1 MEWSAIA
8 SVPVHVM
15 LRPVIFPIRQK
26 EKTWKTKFII
36 LFLFLFFLHSHTTL
50 HLIRV
55 VILFIS
61 SFAQRQ
67 LSDYVVVVGFCEIFL
82 AGEVHHSVDG
92 VRNNS
97 IIKRKELIFFLPFSF
112 IKRWLFFRPSS
123 LLFVTLCTYM
133 YKSNRCALC
142 VCRFSL
148 CQQNHAIYIY
158 PLTFKIIRYL
168 LLPPTVRVDV
178 DFITELSRRFDLAV
192 HPLAGPFIFTCDLVG
207 IRLLTLVNTR
217 DVFRNWRLE
226 PSAAN

>member
-15 LRPVIFPIRQK
+15 LGPVIFPIRQK
-26 EKTWKTKFII
+26 EKTWKIKFII
-36 LFLFLFFLHSHTTL
+36 LFFISFFPSFAYNSSFDPSGYSFYLFFRTTATEWL
-50 HLIRV
+50 CGSCR
-55 VILFIS
+55 
-61 SFAQRQ
+61 
-67 LSDYVVVVGFCEIFL
+67 FL
-82 AGEVHHSVDG
+82 WNIPSGEVHHSVDG